1 MRAACMYYVLHTYVC
16 IHAYVLLVS
25 NNVEMGR
32 DREHIGAGHPPHC
45 YGTVKNIQESKL

>member
-1 MRAACMYYVLHTYVC
+1 MYVLCMYIRMY
-16 IHAYVLLVS
+16 AYMHMSLLVS